1 MHEQHHFIATWDSDT
16 GWFINIDL
24 MNTVL
29 LTGNV
34 HVFADP
40 VETDEEADE
49 MLAMW
54 DEAGIR
60 EHLADRT
67 DKLLDELD
75 TALEDM
81 NYRPVTLEDLGGD

>member
-1 MHEQHHFIATWDSDT
+1 MREQHHFIATWDSDT

-40 VETDEEADE
+40 VETDE
-49 MLAMW
+49 
-54 DEAGIR
+54 
-60 EHLADRT
+60 
-67 DKLLDELD
+67 
-75 TALEDM
+75 
-81 NYRPVTLEDLGGD
+81 

>member
-1 MHEQHHFIATWDSDT
+1 MREEHHFVVTWDSDT

-40 VETDEEADE
+40 VQTDEEADE
-49 MLAMW
+49 MIERW

-75 TALEDM
+75 SALEEI
-81 NYRPVTLEDLGGD
+81 NYRPVTLEDLG